1 MNPMDYAWALLKST
15 PEEQAAF
22 WENLQA
28 RATPPQKAPVSLC
41 EEAGCNEPGVGYDG
55 MSEQRQ
61 FLCQRCLDASRE
73 SYEAVMRRAMGLPPK
88 GGA

>member
-22 WENLQA
+22 WEKYAQG
-28 RATPPQKAPVSLC
+28 TPPQKVPVNLC
-41 EEAGCNEPGVGYDG
+41 EEDYCNEPAVGFDG
-55 MSEQRQ
+55 TSEKRMH
-61 FLCQRCLDASRE
+61 LCQRCLDASRD
-73 SYEAVMRRAMGLPPK
+73 SYEAVMRRHMGLPPK

>member
-22 WENLQA
+22 WSNLQA

-41 EEAGCNEPGVGYDG
+41 EEAGCNEPAVGVDG
-55 MSEQRQ
+55 MSEQRMR
-61 FLCQRCLDASRE
+61 LCQRCLDASRD
-73 SYEAVMRRAMGLPPK
+73 SYEAVMRRQMGLPPK